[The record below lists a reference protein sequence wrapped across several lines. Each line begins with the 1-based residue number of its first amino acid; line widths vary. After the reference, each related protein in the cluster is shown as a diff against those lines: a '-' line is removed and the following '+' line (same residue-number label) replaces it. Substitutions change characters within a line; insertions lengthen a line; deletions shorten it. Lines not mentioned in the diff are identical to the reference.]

1 MFRERIEMMRTRGLV
16 LTPTPLMVGLYVV
29 VLIMMIRTAA
39 YGKGQER
46 SAAHQQGDDSKYII

>member
-29 VLIMMIRTAA
+29 VLMIRTAA